1 MLSGSHAS
9 FDGHPESWCE
19 TQRGEIL
26 GIQQSMQ
33 ILLEGVQSFCKQ
45 QQHSTRENLANVQH
59 SISESQGA
67 TDQFKDGFAIRS
79 GDLLESV
86 LQPLIDQLYQQ
97 ISCHTA
103 TISLFTRDLRKQ
115 VMDHGHFVSQYVAGQ
130 QDKLSALS
138 SAIME
143 ENANQVPITGF
154 LTGFCQGAGAFMG

>member
-1 MLSGSHAS
+1 MMHFGTL
-9 FDGHPESWCE
+9 
-19 TQRGEIL
+19 
-26 GIQQSMQ
+26 
-33 ILLEGVQSFCKQ
+33 ILLVFLKLPQ
-45 QQHSTRENLANVQH
+45 ENLANVQH

-115 VMDHGHFVSQYVAGQ
+115 VGYEDHETALACTDTLVSMDEV
-130 QDKLSALS
+130 
-138 SAIME
+138 ME
-143 ENANQVPITGF
+143 G
-154 LTGFCQGAGAFMG
+154 